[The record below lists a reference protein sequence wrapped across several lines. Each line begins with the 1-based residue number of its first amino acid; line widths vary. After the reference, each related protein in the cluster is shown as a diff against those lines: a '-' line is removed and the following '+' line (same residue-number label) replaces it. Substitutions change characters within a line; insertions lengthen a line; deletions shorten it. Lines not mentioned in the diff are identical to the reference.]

1 MGKLIHSKTFRS
13 NLLKWLFTYIVVL
26 LATTSV
32 ITYSKY
38 ISDMQGTGVAR
49 TAKFN
54 VVIEKGDV
62 CVADSTELCNLEK
75 YKPYDDLDYYFT
87 VDTSELEVTTLILT
101 NIEYDSHYEFYK
113 LYVSED
119 NGENYEEVNIT
130 TDPYSV
136 VERKITVTETI
147 EPNQGYT
154 RIYKLRL
161 DYDAANASQTA
172 EYENAVVADYLA
184 TQLD

>member
-1 MGKLIHSKTFRS
+1 MSMLIHSKSFRN
-13 NLLKWLFTYIVVL
+13 NLFKWFLTYLVVL

-32 ITYSKY
+32 ITYSRY

-54 VVIEKGDV
+54 IEIIKGDV
-62 CVADSTELCNLEK
+62 CVAGSTELCNLEK

-119 NGENYEEVNIT
+119 NGENYEEVNVAT
-130 TDPYSV
+130 APYSV
-136 VERKITVTETI
+136 AGRKITVTETI

-161 DYDAANASQTA
+161 TYDADHASQTA
-172 EYENAVVADYLA
+172 EYENAVIADYSA
-184 TQLD
+184 AQLD